1 MLQELKEQFRLCV
14 LKRARKT
21 VKIEEQ
27 MKFAQKSDS
36 QIKIELLKNSDIFS
50 EVIEQLCFDTNS
62 KVRSMAV
69 ELVDDSK
76 VIDKI
81 IENEE
86 DEDVL
91 YHLTLNQH
99 LTESNEFNL
108 IQKGYTLII
117 SRIALNT
124 IHKVVMEYF
133 LKSDEKY
140 RIYLTDNEHIDY
152 EISKMLA
159 RDDSEEVKFGLA
171 CVTEFDD
178 ILDFL
183 ADDPSEEIQIA
194 VAENYCTR
202 NNTLYKLSKKS
213 LLVKLSV
220 VSNEHLSER
229 IYKQILH
236 NSSPE
241 FVEEIKKIWSSNH

>member
-1 MLQELKEQFRLCV
+1 
-14 LKRARKT
+14 
-21 VKIEEQ
+21 
-27 MKFAQKSDS
+27 
-36 QIKIELLKNSDIFS
+36 
-50 EVIEQLCFDTNS
+50 
-62 KVRSMAV
+62 
-69 ELVDDSK
+69 
-76 VIDKI
+76 
-81 IENEE
+81 
-86 DEDVL
+86 
-91 YHLTLNQH
+91 
-99 LTESNEFNL
+99 
-108 IQKGYTLII
+108 
-117 SRIALNT
+117 
-124 IHKVVMEYF
+124 MEYF